1 VDESSSSSGQAERKR
16 GSFTRSFL
24 HVNRG
29 SMRDYQYYSLGLLV
43 FGLSF
48 FLHSPCP
55 FCPRAYSDL
64 YSLFFQVYS
73 SGDRWFSGTV
83 GTIGIPYV
91 DYVFEY
97 PPVVAGMFYSTSVI
111 SLLSGL
117 AFAARSATF
126 YTIPALVFLL
136 PTYLLYLKVTKDIS
150 KMLNAG
156 LLSLFF
162 AVAGFGMLYYLVYN
176 FDIIAIVLALLSL
189 LQLTKGRTRSAGV
202 LLGLS
207 VASKILTGIIVIPS
221 LIYLARKDIRSAA
234 SYFLCFL
241 AAVIVTFGP
250 VYLLA
255 PTGFQAMLKW
265 HANWYCENC
274 FYIMIADDAY
284 STSWRLVAQALMIL
298 VPLVVMATTRDSDGE
313 VLLMRRSL
321 LMIPAVVSFSWVY
334 SPQMNVMIAPAY
346 LLAGGPLAFVML
358 AASDFLNMLV
368 MVFFFRS
375 DVLCRIFGV
384 HACPI
389 DVQWRESPIQWI
401 AFARIVLLWVF
412 IVAVM
417 ISSRHKSP
425 TVHYRE
431 EAVINDV

>member
-1 VDESSSSSGQAERKR
+1 MK
-16 GSFTRSFL
+16 
-24 HVNRG
+24 
-29 SMRDYQYYSLGLLV
+29 DYQYYSLGLLV
-43 FGLSF
+43 FALSF
-48 FLHSPCP
+48 YLHSPYP

-73 SGDRWFSGTV
+73 TGARWFSGTV
-83 GTIGIPYV
+83 GAVGIPYV

-111 SLLSGL
+111 SLLLSGL
-117 AFAARSATF
+117 VFAARGATF
-126 YTIPALVFLL
+126 YTVLAFVFML
-136 PTYLLYLKVTKDIS
+136 PTYLLYLKVTRDIS
-150 KMLNAG
+150 KMFKAG
-156 LLSLFF
+156 LLRLFF

-284 STSWRLVAQALMIL
+284 SASWRLVSQAMMIL
-298 VPLVVMATTRDSDGE
+298 VPLVVMATTRDSDGK

-358 AASDFLNMLV
+358 AASDFLNMLI

-401 AFARIVLLWVF
+401 AFARILLLWVF

-417 ISSRHKSP
+417 ISSRHKSH
-425 TVHYRE
+425 TAHYRE
-431 EAVINDV
+431 EAVIADV